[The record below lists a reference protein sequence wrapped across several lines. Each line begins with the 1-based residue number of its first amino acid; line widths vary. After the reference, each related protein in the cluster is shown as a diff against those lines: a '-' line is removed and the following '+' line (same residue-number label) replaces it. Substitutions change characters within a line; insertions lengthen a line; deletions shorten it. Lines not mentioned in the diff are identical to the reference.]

1 MGSLRTND
9 VVLFQDEAS
18 VQFSPT
24 ITRTWSLKAHQPKVF
39 TSSSRLRQH
48 LIGAVDPKVGKV
60 HIAFSDGVKTAQF
73 QHFLEGLLYRYRK
86 AGKILMVLD
95 NARVHHAKSLQPFLQ
110 ANKSKLEFL
119 FLPPYSPD
127 LNPMEW
133 FWKFLR
139 KQVTH
144 NTFFGT
150 FKKFQGA
157 IAKFVRKF
165 KKPSIEIQT
174 RCSYEKLLM
183 SS

>member
-1 MGSLRTND
+1 MGSLELND

-24 ITRTWSLKAHQPKVF
+24 ITRTWSLKGQQPEVF

-60 HIAFSDGVKTAQF
+60 HVAFSNGLKTTQF
-73 QHFLEGLLYRYRK
+73 QHFLEGLLYRYRNV
-86 AGKILMVLD
+86 GKILMVLD
-95 NARVHHAKSLQPFLQ
+95 NARVHHAKALQPFLL
-110 ANKSKLEFL
+110 ANEDKLELF

-139 KQVTH
+139 KRVTH
-144 NTFFGT
+144 NTFFDEFT
-150 FKKFQGA
+150 KFQRA
-157 IAKFVRKF
+157 IVKFIRNF
-165 KKPSIEIQT
+165 KRPSLEIQS
-174 RCSYEKLLM
+174 RCRYEKLLM

>member
-1 MGSLRTND
+1 VGSLGPND

-24 ITRTWSLKAHQPKVF
+24 ITRTWSLKGQQPEVF

-48 LIGAVDPKVGKV
+48 LIGAVDPDAGKV
-60 HIAFSDGVKTAQF
+60 HVAFSDGLKTEQF
-73 QHFLEGLLYRYRK
+73 QHFLEGLLYRY
-86 AGKILMVLD
+86 ANSGKILLVLD
-95 NARVHHAKSLQPFLQ
+95 NARVHHSKALQHFL
-110 ANKSKLEFL
+110 NDKKDKLELL

-144 NTFFGT
+144 NTFFDQ

-157 IAKFVRKF
+157 IARFVMKYKR
-165 KKPSIEIQT
+165 SSSEIQS